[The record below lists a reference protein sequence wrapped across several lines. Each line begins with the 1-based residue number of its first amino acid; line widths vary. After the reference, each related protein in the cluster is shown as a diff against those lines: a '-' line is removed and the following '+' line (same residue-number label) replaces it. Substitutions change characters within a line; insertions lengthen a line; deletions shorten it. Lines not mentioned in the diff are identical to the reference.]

1 MQTENGIISSNN
13 WGVMMQWWGIF
24 SVWEPHVLWLCGV
37 NLRIQFRHCPG
48 PRWLLG
54 SLRMSP
60 HLKHL
65 GRQIHSFQVLN
76 PQVFEKRT
84 HQASSWVK
92 IAKLFW
98 CVHHGATNH
107 GYFMQLYIH
116 VICVYIRTWY
126 IRAHMCIHGIY
137 PVTCNNGKYREGM
150 NEQFLAKTV
159 YKKNIWRDLIMWYTH
174 VHPMP

>member
-1 MQTENGIISSNN
+1 MPRLLGMQTENGIISSNN
-13 WGVMMQWWGIF
+13 WGVMMQCWGIF
-24 SVWEPHVLWLCGV
+24 SVWEQPVLWLCGV
-37 NLRIQFRHCPG
+37 NLRIQFRQCPG

-116 VICVYIRTWY
+116 VIYIYTHTYVRDISVRICVYTEYTQSHATMESIEKVW
-126 IRAHMCIHGIY
+126 
-137 PVTCNNGKYREGM
+137 

-159 YKKNIWRDLIMWYTH
+159 
-174 VHPMP
+174 